1 MNDTH
6 QHTSPGWRQY
16 VGIAVALGV
25 LTLIELW
32 AATLPS
38 FKVAVLLILTVAKA
52 LLVALWF
59 MHLKFDSR
67 LFSALF
73 FGAIII
79 FAIPLTI
86 ILMVLFLNVA

>member
-6 QHTSPGWRQY
+6 QHSSPGWRQY
-16 VGIAVALGV
+16 LAIAVVLGI
-25 LTLIELW
+25 LTVVELW
-32 AATLPS
+32 AAHLPTLKIP
-38 FKVAVLLILTVAKA
+38 VLLTLTVAKA
-52 LLVALWF
+52 ALVALWY

-73 FGAIII
+73 AGAIVV

>member
-16 VGIAVALGV
+16 VGIAFLLGI

-32 AATLPS
+32 AANLPT
-38 FKVAVLLILTVAKA
+38 FKIPALLILTVGKA

-67 LFSALF
+67 LFSAMF
-73 FGAIII
+73 FGVIII

-86 ILMVLFLNVA
+86 ILMALFSNVP

>member
-16 VGIAVALGV
+16 LAIAVILGI
-25 LTLIELW
+25 LTVVELW
-32 AATLPS
+32 AAT
-38 FKVAVLLILTVAKA
+38 FVAFRVPLLLTLTVAKA
-52 LLVALWF
+52 ALVALWY

-73 FGAIII
+73 AGAIVV

-86 ILMVLFLNVA
+86 ILMILFLNVA